1 MQPIKTPMGGL
12 RLFNLITVA
21 HERYR
26 SAFYHY
32 LRDTL
37 VADNMNQATKVA
49 YGAKRFRVVTLSG
62 ELIETSGTM
71 SGGGRSKMTG
81 KMGQ

>member
-1 MQPIKTPMGGL
+1 MHRIFQVEQCRPCNFLALDKTRNKYERFMQPIKTPMGGL

-37 VADNMNQATKVA
+37 VADNMKLV
-49 YGAKRFRVVTLSG
+49 
-62 ELIETSGTM
+62 EP
-71 SGGGRSKMTG
+71 
-81 KMGQ
+81 